1 MNDMEL
7 IKKFY
12 MEFLKIKTE
21 KDFNFF
27 NIKLKELKLK
37 NDKIVL
43 KTGKINNEVYFLVT
57 LNYFT
62 IYDKNIILKDVK

>member
-62 IYDKNIILKDVK
+62 IYDKNIILKDMK